1 MRSPLTSV
9 LLTLN
14 DVVLLRGALT
24 AAIENGSIY
33 AGTVDD
39 DEAKI
44 VGVRVERVKGKLARA
59 ERRLKRKEP
68 HDV

>member
-1 MRSPLTSV
+1 MRAPLTSV

-14 DVVLLRGALT
+14 DVALLRGALEV
-24 AAIENGSIY
+24 AIENGSIY

-44 VGVRVERVKGKLARA
+44 VGVRVMRVKGKLARA
-59 ERRLKRKEP
+59 ERRLRRKEP
-68 HDV
+68 HG